1 MDESRWFVAIQDHQP
16 GPSTHHDELPF
27 RRHQLVKV
35 YGDVDGNGCFWAEV
49 RGRFGLVPAGKLVE
63 IAKDDLFLAAEQ
75 RRPPP
80 MANGA
85 GGAIGTQTSWAAPAT
100 SNSVRRM
107 RWGSIKSRSYEHAE
121 SSGQQRRQRI
131 PFMMGGSDQ
140 EGPSNW
146 YGTEQWAE
154 KSARGGWHSGRV
166 ERRQSAIEVSSQS
179 AGGTGY
185 RLPALNGARNWRP
198 PPDEDMQEMYGEG
211 EAPMLEQQQQRRQA
225 AEEVGEDGLF
235 GEEEL
240 IGMEGE
246 LAATATTTGASL
258 RGPSQLMVAKYD
270 YDSRQLS
277 PNGLARSIPLIV
289 CNKKCSIPF
298 QSMPSKWS

>member
-16 GPSTHHDELPF
+16 GPSTHEELPF

-75 RRPPP
+75 RRPTATL
-80 MANGA
+80 ANG
-85 GGAIGTQTSWAAPAT
+85 GGGISTQSWMAPAGT
-100 SNSVRRM
+100 SSSLRRM

-121 SSGQQRRQRI
+121 SSSGQQRRQRAA
-131 PFMMGGSDQ
+131 PFMGGSDQ
-140 EGPSNW
+140 EGPASSNW
-146 YGTEQWAE
+146 HGGEPWAAE
-154 KSARGGWHSGRV
+154 RQTRGGWQSSGRV
-166 ERRQSAIEVSSQS
+166 ERRQSAIEVASQS
-179 AGGTGY
+179 GGGGNAGSTGY
-185 RLPALNGARNWRP
+185 RLPALNGSRNWRP
-198 PPDEDMQEMYGEG
+198 PLDEDQHQALLYG
-211 EAPMLEQQQQRRQA
+211 APMLEQQRRQA
-225 AEEVGEDGLF
+225 AEEVGEDGLL

-240 IGMEGE
+240 LDMGTAEGE
-246 LAATATTTGASL
+246 LPMPAGAGSL

-277 PNGLARSIPLIV
+277 PNG
-289 CNKKCSIPF
+289 
-298 QSMPSKWS
+298 